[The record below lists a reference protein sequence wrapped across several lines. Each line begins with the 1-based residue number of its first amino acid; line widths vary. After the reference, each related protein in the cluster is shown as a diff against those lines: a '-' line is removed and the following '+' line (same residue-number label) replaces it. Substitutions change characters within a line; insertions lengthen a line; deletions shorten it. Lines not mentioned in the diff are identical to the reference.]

1 MPKIIPALFAAA
13 ALAAAPTLT
22 PALALADEIEDALQ
36 AALDAYRAGNI
47 AEAQEEADY
56 AATLLGQQKAAGLS
70 AFLPAPMDGWT
81 REDGDSSAAM
91 AALFGGGMT
100 ASASYARGSDNVEI
114 QVMADSPMITAMAGM
129 MGSPAMMAQMG
140 EVRRTGGHRYVVTHD
155 GDVQTLLNGRVLV
168 QVSGS
173 APRDALVAYFEA
185 IDLDG
190 LAAF

>member
-1 MPKIIPALFAAA
+1 MPNAIRTMIAAA
-13 ALAAAPTLT
+13 ALAAAIA
-22 PALALADEIEDALQ
+22 PAQADEVEEALEAALQ
-36 AALDAYRAGNI
+36 AYRAGDI
-47 AEAQEEADY
+47 AQAREEADY
-56 AATLLGQQKAAGLS
+56 AATLLGQQKAAGLG
-70 AFLPAPMDGWT
+70 AFLPDAFAGWT
-81 REDGDSSAAM
+81 REDGESGAAM

-100 ASASYARGSDNVEI
+100 AAASYVRGSDMVEI

-140 EVRRTGGHRYVVTHD
+140 EVRRKGGHRYVVTHD
-155 GDVQTLLNGRVLV
+155 GQVQTLLNGRVLV

-173 APRDALVAYFEA
+173 APRDVLVAYFEA